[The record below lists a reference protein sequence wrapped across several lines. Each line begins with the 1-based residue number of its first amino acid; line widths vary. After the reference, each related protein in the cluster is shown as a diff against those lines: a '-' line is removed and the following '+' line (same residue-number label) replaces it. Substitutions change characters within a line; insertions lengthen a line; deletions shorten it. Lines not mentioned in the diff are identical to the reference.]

1 MPPLKD
7 ATKPLGLA
15 ANATP
20 FKPGQIT
27 ADHWGDD
34 PFVYRDEWVD
44 PRTLKDAFNLEGLTY
59 EQVVNMPSTQQYM
72 QWFREGKG
80 AAADH
85 AGVQ

>member
-1 MPPLKD
+1 M
-7 ATKPLGLA
+7 
-15 ANATP
+15 
-20 FKPGQIT
+20 
-27 ADHWGDD
+27 
-34 PFVYRDEWVD
+34 VD

-72 QWFREGKG
+72 QWFREGQG